1 MLAHDLAK
9 MLLELPN
16 IEVKFG
22 HPSHDYW
29 RTELASDIDS
39 ITEEQVKF
47 TAYHNKDKVVDTEY
61 GEKVEGARTVLLIR

>member
-9 MLLELPN
+9 MLLEQPN
-16 IEVKFG
+16 IEVKFA

-39 ITEEQVKF
+39 ITEEQVKY
-47 TAYHNKDKVVDTEY
+47 TEYHRQDKIVDTEY
-61 GEKVEGARTVLLIR
+61 GEEVEGARTVLVIR